1 MLLLKMVAATTP
13 CFGSKKLSKLHRRRE
28 RQPGVEKGVLE
39 GSDMPETHLNKS
51 FKKINIKMYN
61 MFIGLF

>member
-1 MLLLKMVAATTP
+1 MLLLKREAATIP

-39 GSDMPETHLNKS
+39 GSDMPGTH
-51 FKKINIKMYN
+51 INGFLAKN
-61 MFIGLF
+61 